1 MARYRGPLEK
11 LSRREGFNLLLKGER
26 SYSEKSSAVKR
37 NFAPGQHGK
46 ENKKLTQYGKQL
58 RSKQAVKRI
67 YGVLEKQFRRYFEE
81 AAKREGQTGET
92 LMQLLESRLD
102 TVAFQMGFAVNRRT
116 ARQMI
121 RHGHI
126 LVNGSKVDIPSYRV
140 KESDIIEVK
149 EGSRSIQQIKE
160 GIDLADRLGRTPAW
174 IDVNKD
180 QFKGTFVR
188 IPSMDEMDVPVDVQD
203 IIELYSK

>member
-58 RSKQAVKRI
+58 RSKQAIKRI

-81 AAKREGQTGET
+81 AAKKEGQTGEV

-102 TVAFQMGFAVNRRT
+102 TVAYQMGFAVNRRT

-140 KESDIIEVK
+140 KESDVIEVK
-149 EGSRSIQQIKE
+149 EGSRGIQQIKE
-160 GIDLADRLGRTPAW
+160 GIDLADRLGRTPSW
-174 IDVNKD
+174 IDVNKE

-188 IPSMDEMDVPVDVQD
+188 IPSIDEMDVPVDVQD